1 MLDVLYSVFQL
12 KVPELTSEY
21 RIAVASIGMSVC
33 VCVCTIY
40 VYLYVYIKCTY
51 KHTFTIICTYIN
63 NYVCLAISSL
73 FPYP

>member
-33 VCVCTIY
+33 VCVYNLCVSVCVYKMY
-40 VYLYVYIKCTY
+40 V
-51 KHTFTIICTYIN
+51 
-63 NYVCLAISSL
+63 
-73 FPYP
+73 